1 MDGSSYCNTYM
12 SYFEKESGG
21 SIQLKKTLWSLFID
35 GVQLPQG
42 QTHFEEAFYF

>member
-1 MDGSSYCNTYM
+1 M

-21 SIQLKKTLWSLFID
+21 CIQLKKTLWSLFID

-42 QTHFEEAFYF
+42 

>member
-21 SIQLKKTLWSLFID
+21 SIQLKKNFMVPFYRWSSTASRLD
-35 GVQLPQG
+35 SL
-42 QTHFEEAFYF
+42 

>member
-21 SIQLKKTLWSLFID
+21 SIQLKKTGGTD
-35 GVQLPQG
+35 
-42 QTHFEEAFYF
+42 